1 MVKKVFLF
9 MVSLVVF
16 EVCAFQAGSS
26 SAKASGSMVDFAEDA
41 ATTGLLT
48 RASVDY
54 SALDDLEDLA
64 DQLAQLSVVTEAA
77 KPRDGAIAPSPT
89 SPKGAEILK
98 AMAALVVTTKHKRLA
113 VVLVQDDMMLRG
125 KRQSEDEDFYQYG
138 PLTPLTKRSSPF
150 SFSNTC
156 DGDNEKEN
164 GSGDSGSTDDSA
176 SEG

>member
-9 MVSLVVF
+9 LSLVVF
-16 EVCAFQAGSS
+16 QACAFQAGSS
-26 SAKASGSMVDFAEDA
+26 SAKASGSMVDVAEDA
-41 ATTGLLT
+41 ATTGLLKF
-48 RASVDY
+48 ASVDY
-54 SALDDLEDLA
+54 SALDDLGDLA

-98 AMAALVVTTKHKRLA
+98 AMAALVVTTKKRSELVREDLA
-113 VVLVQDDMMLRG
+113 LRG

-138 PLTPLTKRSSPF
+138 PLTPSIKRSSPF
-150 SFSNTC
+150 NFFNTC
-156 DGDNEKEN
+156 DDNDEKEN
-164 GSGDSGSTDDSA
+164 GSSDSGSTDDSA